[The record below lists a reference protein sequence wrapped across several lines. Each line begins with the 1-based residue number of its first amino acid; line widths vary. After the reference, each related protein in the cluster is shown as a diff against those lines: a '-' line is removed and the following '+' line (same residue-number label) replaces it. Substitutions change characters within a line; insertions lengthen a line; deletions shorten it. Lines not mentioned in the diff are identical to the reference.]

1 MNMTENANLVES
13 LRRIGF
19 TDTQIADLILSIEG
33 RISLDELE
41 IRFKAAAKE
50 KENS

>member
-1 MNMTENANLVES
+1 MNMTENANLVEG

-19 TDTQIADLILSIEG
+19 TDTQIADLILAIEG

-41 IRFKAAAKE
+41 ARYKS
-50 KENS
+50 ENNKK

>member
-1 MNMTENANLVES
+1 MNMTENANLVEA

-19 TDTQIADLILSIEG
+19 TDTQIADLILAIGG

-41 IRFKAAAKE
+41 MRYKTEDDK
-50 KENS
+50 K